1 MNVTKPTLSMTAMQ
15 MQNALTLLG
24 HLNAIVVMDMLEVEL
39 NVKVSII
46 NRVLQ
51 VKTWTRRT
59 FSFVP

>member
-46 NRVLQ
+46 
-51 VKTWTRRT
+51 KWGAA
-59 FSFVP
+59 S